1 MYAVGPFTRIVF
13 SIQEGTLLLMT
24 YHKWPEGQR
33 GDLVNTI
40 VTVGGPY
47 APRAVDIFNL
57 R

>member
-1 MYAVGPFTRIVF
+1 MYAAGPFTRIVF

-24 YHKWPEGQR
+24 YRKWPEGQR